1 MDDYVNVNFINY
13 DLIDYIDNSK
23 NEQIDDINYTL
34 IETDLQFKLNTFINT
49 VNTIDFLVNY
59 SDIYSFCNYSLDKLT
74 KQYNID
80 SVRQDIF
87 YNGTKIIDTDVFL
100 EFLLFKFNNKVN
112 EILMFI
118 TQTIYAFIIQYIQ
131 VSFDKNIYVGEIS
144 NNQKKMQINIIY
156 KDGQNIEIKSSKTLR
171 IFKIINTL
179 SYTLVEFNITF
190 DICLNNEYVIVK
202 LSR

>member
-1 MDDYVNVNFINY
+1 MDDYVNVKFINY
-13 DLIDYIDNSK
+13 DLIEYIDNSK
-23 NEQIDDINYTL
+23 NEQVDDINYTL

-49 VNTIDFLVNY
+49 VNIIDFLVNY

-74 KQYNID
+74 KQYNVD

-144 NNQKKMQINIIY
+144 NNKKKMQINIIY

-171 IFKIINTL
+171 IFKVINTL